1 MGIKVFGISP
11 PMRTPRP
18 AAKIAALSSA
28 TRPPELTCLSLPSQ
42 MSASRARR
50 PLYEGRRN
58 FLGKQLDGARCG
70 FGGHAREVMSQDKMA
85 VRVAS
90 QNVDE
95 GFEVADDVIG
105 RPVCGHAAE
114 LRLVGGLHLERL
126 AGHVGS

>member
-70 FGGHAREVMSQDKMA
+70 FGGHARVVVSQHKMA
-85 VRVAS
+85 FRVAS

-105 RPVCGHAAE
+105 GSVGRHVAE
-114 LRLVGGLHLERL
+114 GCLIGRLHFERL
-126 AGHVGS
+126 AGH